1 MNIIIAGS
9 RDIGISLRE
18 KNQVFLILDKV
29 FLNLNL
35 NEPPVIFD
43 GGCSG
48 VDACGKEYAKTK
60 GWQVDTYKADWLN
73 LGKAA
78 GPLRNQ
84 QMVDKADMLVV
95 IRTKNSRGSK
105 DVLARA
111 KNKGIRF
118 IDVVI

>member
-9 RDIGISLRE
+9 RDVGISLRE
-18 KNQVFLILDKV
+18 KNQVFSILEKI
-29 FLNLNL
+29 FLNLKL
-35 NEPPVIFD
+35 EEPPIIFD
-43 GGCSG
+43 GDCSG
-48 VDACGKEYAKTK
+48 VDACGKEYGNKM
-60 GWQVDTYKADWLN
+60 GWKVRTFKADWLN

-84 QMVDKADMLVV
+84 QMVSEADMIIV
-95 IRTKNSRGSK
+95 IRAKNSKGSK

-111 KNKGIRF
+111 KNKGIKF